1 MLQMMTRRGNG
12 LLVKVSRFIF
22 YKVIHNMEKKSIAYG
37 HWYPVRE
44 GGMPEDLLGYK
55 TYDKFDITE
64 AVLIPHSWGN
74 EHGGGEYYPVCRIR
88 RKGTKRW
95 EWYNV
100 KTAKPLFWMAIP
112 KIPTKA
118 GVVVYEKHFKEVYG

>member
-1 MLQMMTRRGNG
+1 
-12 LLVKVSRFIF
+12 
-22 YKVIHNMEKKSIAYG
+22 MEKKEITYG
-37 HWYPVRE
+37 HWYPIRE

-64 AVLIPHSWGN
+64 AVLIPHFWGN
-74 EHGGGEYYPVCRIR
+74 ENGGGEYYPVCRIR
-88 RKGTKRW
+88 RKGEKRW

-100 KTAKPLFWMAIP
+100 KTAKPLFWMPIP

-118 GVVVYEKHFKEVYG
+118 GVVVYEKHFKEVYNK